1 MCSGCVCVEEQEPN
15 ISIASTIT
23 FQPKMGE
30 LISYLYLYANYNAV
44 INTEGQKDVESFQ
57 EGRQKQE
64 NKRNEKF
71 NLLCNKEVNLE
82 QLQNSLFLQFSA
94 CTRQIHYQFILHSNH
109 VKLLKRIPKI
119 FTNRTISC
127 YYTVQLPECF
137 GLLFS
142 CANYSY
148 CSLNLSR
155 ITNFK
160 QQSKT
165 EMNSGSCSQ

>member
-1 MCSGCVCVEEQEPN
+1 MCSGCVCVEEQESN

-23 FQPKMGE
+23 FQPKMVE

-82 QLQNSLFLQFSA
+82 QLQNSLLLQFSA
-94 CTRQIHYQFILHSNH
+94 CTQGQGGRRTQKAFRKADKSRKTKGMKSLICCLTRKSTWNSYKILYFYSFLLAHRGRGVEGH
-109 VKLLKRIPKI
+109 RKLLGRQTKA
-119 FTNRTISC
+119 
-127 YYTVQLPECF
+127 
-137 GLLFS
+137 G
-142 CANYSY
+142 
-148 CSLNLSR
+148 
-155 ITNFK
+155 K
-160 QQSKT
+160 QK
-165 EMNSGSCSQ
+165 E